1 MSFKRY
7 YTDGTNVT
15 LTALQNVDDLTFQ
28 KWEVN
33 GEIFTT
39 REVSFLVDGTNYEC
53 TAFYTSGPGP
63 EPEQEWIGFLFG
75 ESEYMQS
82 STVDT
87 VYADNTAVYFVGTRY
102 YDGLYRDW
110 VEKRSR
116 DDGSLIWRLEFE
128 DYSSG
133 GGGGV

>member
-1 MSFKRY
+1 MSFERY

-15 LTALQNVDDLTFQ
+15 LTAPQNVDDLTFQ

-63 EPEQEWIGFLFG
+63 EPEQEWIEFLLG

-87 VYADNTAVYFVGTRY
+87 VYADSTAVYFVGTRY

-133 GGGGV
+133 GGGV